1 MFKKEDYKDGCDNL
15 VWMLCTLH
23 IMIYRLKRI
32 IPNDYDSFK
41 SSNKNIETYVYSL
54 DFDEKEY
61 EKNEKDNFIN
71 MLEKIKN
78 KEIEIIEENIN
89 EERLKH
95 IYKDLYIKFFILND
109 AVGNIDVELDDN
121 IKGMNIVEILSE
133 ILKKKYKKEHISEVF
148 IINDYNKID
157 VFLRYLLIIYEEII
171 TLLKKIKNIK
181 CTDYIKKEIN
191 KLNIPIEDIK
201 ECLEILNYIK
211 INLDI
216 FNIIFL
222 RKIK

>member
-1 MFKKEDYKDGCDNL
+1 
-15 VWMLCTLH
+15 
-23 IMIYRLKRI
+23 
-32 IPNDYDSFK
+32 
-41 SSNKNIETYVYSL
+41 
-54 DFDEKEY
+54 
-61 EKNEKDNFIN
+61 
-71 MLEKIKN
+71 
-78 KEIEIIEENIN
+78 
-89 EERLKH
+89 
-95 IYKDLYIKFFILND
+95 
-109 AVGNIDVELDDN
+109 
-121 IKGMNIVEILSE
+121 MNIVEILSE